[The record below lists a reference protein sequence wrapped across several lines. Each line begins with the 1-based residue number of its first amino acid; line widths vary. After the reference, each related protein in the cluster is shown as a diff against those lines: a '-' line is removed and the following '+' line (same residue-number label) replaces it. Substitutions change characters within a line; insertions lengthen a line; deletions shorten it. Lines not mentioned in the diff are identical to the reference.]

1 MEGILGVHRNQ
12 LSLFADE
19 TTAAEEN
26 SIKSWGTFKDS
37 LRAPVHRWFTY
48 PAGFSYKAVAHSFER
63 FKIAK
68 GMVVYDPFMGS
79 GTTNVTAKSMGIGSI
94 GTEAHPFVYE
104 IAKAKMEWEVNKKA
118 IRTFIHYLS
127 KNFESRYGALTGKA
141 NFSLSN
147 HFPELVLKCYKE
159 ETLNKLLTLQK
170 IYSEYEFNQKDSMF
184 VFVVLT
190 ALLREISSAATGWPY
205 IAPKKEKTT
214 SEDKDALLEFNA
226 LAISMLDDLTDI
238 KRQADRNYLKS
249 KHRLI
254 FGSSADVSAH
264 LSNESVDHVFTSP
277 PYLNNFDYSDRTRL
291 ELYFWGLAK
300 NWKDITNKVRSK
312 LMTSATTQISRSDPK
327 YSLEEEIKTNS
338 PAIAQFIQ
346 EAANELS
353 GLRKVKGGKKSY
365 DLMVIGYFNDI
376 YKIIKEVYR
385 VLKPSSSALF
395 VLGDSAPY
403 GVHIPTDRLI
413 GEIGCS
419 IGFKSYSLEVLRKRG
434 DKWKANP
441 QRHGVSLQESIVIL
455 EKGEW

>member
-1 MEGILGVHRNQ
+1 MEEILNTYANQ

-19 TTAAEEN
+19 TPAVKEDTV
-26 SIKSWGTFKDS
+26 KSWGTFKDS

-48 PAGFSYKAVAHSFER
+48 PAGFSYKAVAHSLER

-79 GTTNVTAKSMGIGSI
+79 GTTNVTAKSMGIDSI

-104 IAKAKMEWEVNKKA
+104 IAKAKMEWEVDDKE
-118 IRTFIHYLS
+118 IRKFIRHL
-127 KNFESRYGALTGKA
+127 NADFESRYSDLTKAA
-141 NFSLSN
+141 NFSLSDY
-147 HFPELVLKCYKE
+147 FPELVLKCYKK
-159 ETLNKLLTLQK
+159 ETLSKLLTLQN
-170 IYSEYEFNQKDSMF
+170 IYHDYKSRQKESMF
-184 VFVVLT
+184 LFVVLT
-190 ALLREISSAATGWPY
+190 ALLREVSSAATGWPY
-205 IAPKKEKTT
+205 IAPNKEKTS

-226 LAISMLDDLTDI
+226 LAMSMLDDLTAM
-238 KRQADRNYLKS
+238 KRQADRKYLKS

-254 FGSSADVSAH
+254 FGSSTDVSAH
-264 LSNESVDHVFTSP
+264 LSDESVDHVFTSP

-300 NWKDITNKVRSK
+300 SWKDITDKVRSK

-327 YSLEEEIKTNS
+327 YLLDGEIKTNS
-338 PAIAQFIQ
+338 PEIAQFIQ
-346 EAANELS
+346 EAANKLGE
-353 GLRKVKGGKKSY
+353 LRKVKGGKKSY

-376 YKIIKEVYR
+376 YKVIKEVHR
-385 VLKPSSSALF
+385 VLKPNSSALF

-455 EKGEW
+455 EKG

>member
-1 MEGILGVHRNQ
+1 MEEILSTHINQ
-12 LSLFADE
+12 LLLFADKTPSVKE
-19 TTAAEEN
+19 DA
-26 SIKSWGTFKDS
+26 IKNWGTFKDS

-48 PAGFSYKAVAHSFER
+48 PAGFSYKAVEHSFER

-79 GTTNVTAKSMGIGSI
+79 GTTNVTAKSMGINSI
-94 GTEAHPFVYE
+94 GVEAHPFVYE
-104 IAKAKMEWEVNKKA
+104 IARAKMEWEVDRKE
-118 IRTFIHYLS
+118 IRTFIHHLNAS
-127 KNFESRYGALTGKA
+127 FESRYSTLTEA
-141 NFSLSN
+141 DNFSLSDY
-147 HFPELVLKCYKE
+147 FPELVLKCYKKD
-159 ETLNKLLTLQK
+159 TLSKLLTLQK
-170 IYSEYEFNQKDSMF
+170 IYYDYEFRQKESMF
-184 VFVVLT
+184 FFVALT

-226 LAISMLDDLTDI
+226 LAMSMLDDLVNI
-238 KRQADRNYLKS
+238 KRQADINCIRS

-254 FGSSADVSAH
+254 FGSSTDVSAH
-264 LSNESVDHVFTSP
+264 LSDESVDHVFTSP

-300 NWKDITNKVRSK
+300 NWKDITDKVRSK
-312 LMTSATTQISRSDPK
+312 LMTSATTQISRSNPK
-327 YSLEEEIKTNS
+327 YLLDEEIKTNS
-338 PAIAQFIQ
+338 PEIAQFIQ
-346 EAANELS
+346 EAANKLS
-353 GLRKVKGGKKSY
+353 ELRKVKGGKKSY

-385 VLKPSSSALF
+385 VLKPGSSALF

-403 GVHIPTDRLI
+403 GVHIPTDKLI

-455 EKGEW
+455 EKE

>member
-1 MEGILGVHRNQ
+1 MEDILSTYVNQ

-19 TTAAEEN
+19 TPTVKEDAV
-26 SIKSWGTFKDS
+26 KSWGTFKDS

-79 GTTNVTAKSMGIGSI
+79 GTTNVTAKSMGIDSI

-104 IAKAKMEWEVNKKA
+104 IAKAKMEWEVDGKK
-118 IRTFIHYLS
+118 IRKFIHYLNE
-127 KNFESRYGALTGKA
+127 NFESRYSALTKSA

-147 HFPELVLKCYKE
+147 YFPELVLKCYKK
-159 ETLNKLLTLQK
+159 ETLSKLLTLQK
-170 IYSEYEFNQKDSMF
+170 LYYDYGSHQKESMF
-184 VFVVLT
+184 LFVVLT

-214 SEDKDALLEFNA
+214 SEDKDALIEFNS
-226 LAISMLDDLTDI
+226 LAMSMLDDLTNI
-238 KRQADRNYLKS
+238 KRQADINYLKS

-254 FGSSADVSAH
+254 FGSSTDVSAH
-264 LSNESVDHVFTSP
+264 LSDESVDHVFTSP

-300 NWKDITNKVRSK
+300 NWKEITDKVRSK

-327 YSLEEEIKTNS
+327 YLLDEEIKTNN
-338 PAIAQFIQ
+338 PEIAQFIQ
-346 EAANELS
+346 EAANKLS
-353 GLRKVKGGKKSY
+353 ELRKVKGGKKSY

-376 YKIIKEVYR
+376 YKVIKEVHR

-455 EKGEW
+455 EKE

>member
-1 MEGILGVHRNQ
+1 MEEILSTYSNQ
-12 LSLFADE
+12 LSLFAGE
-19 TTAAEEN
+19 TPAMKEDAV
-26 SIKSWGTFKDS
+26 KSWGTFKDS

-79 GTTNVTAKSMGIGSI
+79 GTTNVTAKSMAIDSI

-104 IAKAKMEWEVNKKA
+104 IAKAKMEWEVDKKE
-118 IRTFIHYLS
+118 IKKFIHHLNA
-127 KNFESRYGALTGKA
+127 KFEAEYSDLTREA
-141 NFSLSN
+141 SFSLSS
-147 HFPELVLKCYKE
+147 HFPELLLKCYKKD
-159 ETLNKLLTLQK
+159 TLSKLLILQK
-170 IYSEYEFNQKDSMF
+170 IYNDYEFHQRESMF
-184 VFVVLT
+184 FFVVLT

-205 IAPKKEKTT
+205 IAPKKEKIT
-214 SEDKDALLEFNA
+214 SEDKDALIEFNS
-226 LAISMLDDLTDI
+226 LAMSMLDDLTDI
-238 KRQADRNYLKS
+238 KRQADINYLKS

-254 FGSSADVSAH
+254 SGSSTDVSAH

-300 NWKDITNKVRSK
+300 NWKDITDKVRSK

-327 YSLEEEIKTNS
+327 YLLDEEIKTSS
-338 PAIAQFIQ
+338 PEIAQFIQ

-353 GLRKVKGGKKSY
+353 ELRKVKGGKKSY

-376 YKIIKEVYR
+376 YKVIKEVYR

-455 EKGEW
+455 EKE

>member
-1 MEGILGVHRNQ
+1 MNTHVNQ

-19 TTAAEEN
+19 TPAVREDAV
-26 SIKSWGTFKDS
+26 KSWGTFKDS

-79 GTTNVTAKSMGIGSI
+79 GTTNVTAKSMGIDSI

-104 IAKAKMEWEVNKKA
+104 IAKAKMEWEVDKKE
-118 IRTFIHYLS
+118 IKKFIHHLNA
-127 KNFESRYGALTGKA
+127 NFEAEYSDLTREA
-141 NFSLSN
+141 SFSLSS
-147 HFPELVLKCYKE
+147 HFPELLLKCYKK
-159 ETLNKLLTLQK
+159 ETLSKLLTLQK
-170 IYSEYEFNQKDSMF
+170 IYNDYEFHQRERMF
-184 VFVVLT
+184 IFVVLT

-205 IAPKKEKTT
+205 IAPKKEKIT
-214 SEDKDALLEFNA
+214 SEDKDALIEFNS
-226 LAISMLDDLTDI
+226 LAMSMLDDLTNI
-238 KRQADRNYLKS
+238 KRQADINYLKS

-254 FGSSADVSAH
+254 FGSSTNVSAH
-264 LSNESVDHVFTSP
+264 LSNESVNHVFTSP

-300 NWKDITNKVRSK
+300 NWKDITDKVRSK
-312 LMTSATTQISRSDPK
+312 LMTSATTQISRSNPK
-327 YSLEEEIKTNS
+327 YLLDEEIKTNS
-338 PAIAQFIQ
+338 PEIAQFIQ
-346 EAANELS
+346 ESANELS
-353 GLRKVKGGKKSY
+353 ELRKVKGGKKSY

-376 YKIIKEVYR
+376 YKVIKEVYR
-385 VLKPSSSALF
+385 VLKPGSSALF

-455 EKGEW
+455 KKE